1 MPAERAFDNVPSAWW
16 RVRSPV
22 TCTEWGTTLVLMSH
36 GFRTLPRLLLILGT
50 RRGLRRQVGCSS
62 APVILE
68 RMSMKVT
75 RKLLNDLLRGESASG
90 MLEYV
95 LLAALLVLAAY
106 VALHHLDKKIA
117 KDYNQI
123 GKKF

>member
-1 MPAERAFDNVPSAWW
+1 
-16 RVRSPV
+16 
-22 TCTEWGTTLVLMSH
+22 MSH

>member
-1 MPAERAFDNVPSAWW
+1 
-16 RVRSPV
+16 
-22 TCTEWGTTLVLMSH
+22 
-36 GFRTLPRLLLILGT
+36 
-50 RRGLRRQVGCSS
+50 
-62 APVILE
+62 
-68 RMSMKVT
+68 MKVT

>member
-1 MPAERAFDNVPSAWW
+1 MPAECAFDSILSAGGES
-16 RVRSPV
+16 RPPV

-36 GFRTLPRLLLILGT
+36 GFRALPRLLLILRT
-50 RRGLRRQVGCSS
+50 PRCLRRQVCCSS
-62 APVILE
+62 VAVILE